1 MASIA
6 RTFIAAKPAAFRMA
20 ATPVARSSF
29 RTFTTTRMSLLRK
42 YTKDHEWID
51 LSADKKSAVVGIS
64 DYASHQLGDVVYVE
78 LPEDRIGEI
87 IQKGDA
93 IGAVESVK
101 SASDINAPVR
111 LKLIAVNKLLD
122 EKPSIINQVPE
133 DDSHGGGWIAK
144 VELDEDGAKQAEE
157 LMDTEA
163 YKAYTE
169 AED

>member
-1 MASIA
+1 M
-6 RTFIAAKPAAFRMA
+6 
-20 ATPVARSSF
+20 
-29 RTFTTTRMSLLRK
+29 
-42 YTKDHEWID
+42 
-51 LSADKKSAVVGIS
+51 
-64 DYASHQLGDVVYVE
+64 E
-78 LPEDRIGEI
+78 LPAVGDETVQGESF
-87 IQKGDA
+87 GS
-93 IGAVESVK
+93 VESVK

-122 EKPSIINQVPE
+122 EKPSTINQVPE